1 MSWARYSKYTKW
13 FSLFPGLWTND
24 DAGSDLPVDQLALPS
39 LVGRVMK
46 RAPGAMYL
54 AQANNVFSP
63 GASRIIRKRPGFT
76 EVRSTAINAAG
87 IGTGMV
93 HLGEIADE
101 FILAVSIAGTG
112 HGLYRDSA
120 NPPGLLAGG
129 TGFTIGANNLIDP
142 LLFTDGTSPMA
153 VFLSRLR
160 DLPQS
165 VNASATRA
173 NYTIAGTGLTSLKP
187 GFGEVFAQRALYGD
201 VDFDGTVYD
210 DRVYWS
216 DIRDGNLI
224 SDPTTQ
230 FLTFETRLKDK
241 VRAIRKLS
249 DICLVGKLNNVFTM
263 VPTPNAGEPFMVQ
276 EEPGGKNK
284 GPISQQA
291 VVEIDQ
297 KLFWFGQSNIHSLD
311 QFFAIRDWADPIQ
324 TTIRGFNDSRRDF
337 AVSGVDSD
345 RALIFFSV
353 SNGSDTTNDTTVA
366 LNYKTGAL
374 YLWSLRRNCFGYR
387 EVSGQQRLIGMGCIG
402 KFYNELTG
410 TAGNL
415 DDATAGIDADVF
427 SPRLWV
433 NAYGTRQKI
442 PYVLLKV
449 DPIGS
454 ESLTIQYRLDDSAT
468 WIDPSGS
475 PYAVSGTDDD
485 TLVVPIKAVAERIQ
499 IRIRNNTA
507 DAVYLVK
514 AVGIPAL
521 PLQPSLN

>member
-1 MSWARYSKYTKW
+1 MSWARYAKYTKW
-13 FSLFPGLWTND
+13 YDLFPGLWTND
-24 DAGSDLPVDQLALPS
+24 DAGSDIPVDQLALPS
-39 LVGRVMK
+39 LVGRTMK

-101 FILAVSIAGTG
+101 FIVAVSIAAGS
-112 HGLYRDSA
+112 HNLYRDNA
-120 NPPGLLAGG
+120 NPPGALAGG
-129 TGFTIGANNLIDP
+129 TNFTIGADNLIDP

-153 VFLSRLR
+153 IFLSRLR

-165 VNASATRA
+165 VTATPTRA
-173 NYTIAGTGLTSLKP
+173 NFTIAGTGLTSLKP

-201 VDFDGTVYD
+201 VDVDGTVYD

-230 FLTFETRLKDK
+230 FLSFETRLKDK

-249 DICLVGKLNNVFTM
+249 DICLIGKLNNVFTM
-263 VPTPNAGEPFMVQ
+263 VPTPEASVPFMVQ

-291 VVEIDQ
+291 VVELDQ
-297 KLFWFGQSNIHSLD
+297 KLFWLGQSNIHSLD
-311 QFFAIRDWADPIQ
+311 QFFAIKDWADPIQ
-324 TTIRGFNDSRRDF
+324 TTIRGLSDTRRDF
-337 AVSGVDSD
+337 SICGVDSE
-345 RALIFFSV
+345 RSLILFNV
-353 SNGSDTTNDTTVA
+353 SNSGQTTNDLTIG
-366 LNYKTGAL
+366 LNVKTGAI
-374 YLWSLRRNCFGYR
+374 YLWTLRRNAFGYR
-387 EVSGQQRLIGMGCIG
+387 EVSGQQRLMGMGYIG

-410 TAGNL
+410 MAGDL
-415 DDATAGIDADVF
+415 DDATAVIDADVF
-427 SPRLWV
+427 TPRLWV
-433 NAYGTRQKI
+433 NAYGMKKKV

-449 DPIGS
+449 DPIGT
-454 ESLTIQYRLDDSAT
+454 ESLTVQWRQDDSTT
-468 WIDPSGS
+468 WLDPAGS
-475 PYAVSGTDDD
+475 PYPISGTDDD
-485 TLVVPIKAVAERIQ
+485 TIVVPIKSVLDRIQ
-499 IRIRNNTA
+499 LRIRNNTA
-507 DAVYLVK
+507 AEVYLVK
-514 AVGIPAL
+514 AVGIPGL

>member
-1 MSWARYSKYTKW
+1 MSWARYLKYTKW
-13 FSLFPGLWTND
+13 YSLFPGLWTND

-76 EVRSTAINAAG
+76 EVRSTAIDAAG

-173 NYTIAGTGLTSLKP
+173 NYTIAGT
-187 GFGEVFAQRALYGD
+187 
-201 VDFDGTVYD
+201 VYD

-263 VPTPNAGEPFMVQ
+263 IPTPNAGEPFMVQ

-387 EVSGQQRLIGMGCIG
+387 EVSGQQRLIGMGDIG
-402 KFYNELTG
+402 KVYNELTG

-427 SPRLWV
+427 SPRL
-433 NAYGTRQKI
+433 
-442 PYVLLKV
+442 
-449 DPIGS
+449 
-454 ESLTIQYRLDDSAT
+454 
-468 WIDPSGS
+468 
-475 PYAVSGTDDD
+475 
-485 TLVVPIKAVAERIQ
+485 
-499 IRIRNNTA
+499 
-507 DAVYLVK
+507 
-514 AVGIPAL
+514 
-521 PLQPSLN
+521 